1 MGCAAS
7 SPASVVDGITAHN
20 NQNAQECVTEAAKT
34 VEAEVTGRC
43 SDTTNQESD
52 ISKAAKRSPAIDR
65 HSSFKDLESAE
76 EPIIIKADAQ
86 GLLQPSGKPNAD
98 GTIPKTEGKKGFVA
112 FEVSLDGVV
121 EPTLDS
127 SRRQLPKRLKHLEP
141 LEGAPKLTAE
151 ELNEKLERAEQ
162 KRLKVL
168 AKRKNGLSRRTE
180 KHGSQTNMTS
190 SLTPD
195 QTGDAPNENVTVEVS
210 NATTEQGE
218 DTPLEFEREEAAQ
231 GRTLETGRSNNS
243 ESQENTDSSD
253 ANSPI
258 ETEDKDEIT
267 IEQPA
272 FEVLDNNNSNN
283 NAQDCSRKDI
293 DRVKGTPTQRL
304 MNRRSIVQRPLRG
317 RHPKEHEEEGR

>member
-20 NQNAQECVTEAAKT
+20 NQNAQECVTEGAKT
-34 VEAEVTGRC
+34 VEAEVSGRC
-43 SDTTNQESD
+43 NDTTNQESD
-52 ISKAAKRSPAIDR
+52 LSKATKRSPAIDR

-162 KRLKVL
+162 KRLKV
-168 AKRKNGLSRRTE
+168 
-180 KHGSQTNMTS
+180 
-190 SLTPD
+190 
-195 QTGDAPNENVTVEVS
+195 TVEVS

-218 DTPLEFEREEAAQ
+218 DAPLEFEREEAAQ

-258 ETEDKDEIT
+258 QTEDKDEIT

-283 NAQDCSRKDI
+283 NAQDCSRKVV

-317 RHPKEHEEEGR
+317 SHPKEHDEEGR